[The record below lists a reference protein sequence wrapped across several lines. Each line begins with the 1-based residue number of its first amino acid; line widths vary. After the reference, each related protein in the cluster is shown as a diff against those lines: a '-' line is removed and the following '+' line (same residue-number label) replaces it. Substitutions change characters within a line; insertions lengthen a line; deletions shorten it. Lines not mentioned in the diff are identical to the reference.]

1 MDPVCRGSFDNQQ
14 GGWLSPKTIRQE
26 GVRSAITGGNPIRQK
41 KCGRLSQEEIP
52 FGKKTCGRLYGRRS
66 RFGRGD
72 TWQQEKSEAISFKII
87 CISFQILPCNRNLL
101 GFVFRPGYKY
111 TPPAIVKKGI
121 NNQSNKP
128 APCHLS
134 SPLVVSS
141 SSSRGVIDPS
151 TSVST
156 GNLVIMS
163 SIVRR
168 I

>member
-1 MDPVCRGSFDNQQ
+1 MDPVCKGSFDNQQ

-72 TWQQEKSEAISFKII
+72 TWQQEKSEAISFKIR
-87 CISFQILPCNRNLL
+87 CISFQILPYNRNLL

-111 TPPAIVKKGI
+111 TPPAIVKKVSTI
-121 NNQSNKP
+121 NQYKP
-128 APCHLS
+128 APVPPFES
-134 SPLVVSS
+134 FSRVVEFFKRSH
-141 SSSRGVIDPS
+141 R
-151 TSVST
+151 SVDLCKYRQPC
-156 GNLVIMS
+156 NHV
-163 SIVRR
+163 
-168 I
+168 